1 MYKKDYLKKKLED
14 LIENKKDM
22 DTSLSTKK
30 QAELIGI
37 PYPTFMKYVNG
48 TALCNIENL
57 ALIADYYNVSTDWLL
72 GRTNGKSI
80 DDKERAAV
88 DVTGLSE
95 NAISSLKALTTSEKG
110 VSEVIEAIL
119 KNKYFEEA
127 ILDIIHLLTYPTDK
141 PENYFEFEG
150 HSIETKKFLRSSV
163 NDELS
168 SLGHNL
174 LTDEKLKGVLN
185 NG

>member
-1 MYKKDYLKKKLED
+1 MFNVTETGKRIKA
-14 LIENKKDM
+14 IRGSM
-22 DTSLSTKK
+22 K
-30 QAELIGI
+30 QEECAEKIGI
-37 PYPTFMKYVNG
+37 SRAALSSYENG
-48 TALCNIENL
+48 SRKMDIEIL
-57 ALIADYYNVSTDWLL
+57 YKFSELFNVSTDYLL
-72 GRTNGKSI
+72 GRTNSKSI

>member
-1 MYKKDYLKKKLED
+1 MKNNKKLIGTRINTALADKKITQKELADYLKVKPNVISYFCSGERTPNTEQ
-14 LIENKKDM
+14 IIMIAEY
-22 DTSLSTKK
+22 LS
-30 QAELIGI
+30 
-37 PYPTFMKYVNG
+37 
-48 TALCNIENL
+48 
-57 ALIADYYNVSTDWLL
+57 VSTDYLL
-72 GRTNGKSI
+72 GRTNSKSI
-80 DDKERAAV
+80 DNKFRAAV

-95 NAISSLKALTTSEKG
+95 EAITALQNLSSKEKG
-110 VSEVIEAIL
+110 VQQVIEAIL
-119 KNKYFEEA
+119 QNKLFEEA

-150 HSIETKKFLRSSV
+150 HSVETKKFLRSSV

-185 NG
+185 NGKH

>member
-14 LIENKKDM
+14 LKENKKDM

-95 NAISSLKALTTSEKG
+95 NTIKTIRDLATRDNRITS
-110 VSEVIEAIL
+110 VIDTVFES
-119 KNKYFEEA
+119 NYFQDFL
-127 ILDIIHLLTYPTDK
+127 LDIIDLFTLNE
-141 PENYFEFEG
+141 PERYFEFDKRHYAEERKLLYFFMNEA
-150 HSIETKKFLRSSV
+150 IDTFKK
-163 NDELS
+163 EL
-168 SLGHNL
+168 LN
-174 LTDEKLKGVLN
+174 DEKLKGVLN